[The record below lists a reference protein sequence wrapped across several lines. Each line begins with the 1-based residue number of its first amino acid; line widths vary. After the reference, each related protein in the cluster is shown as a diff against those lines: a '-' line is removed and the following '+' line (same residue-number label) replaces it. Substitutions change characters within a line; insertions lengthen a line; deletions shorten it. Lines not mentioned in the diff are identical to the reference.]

1 MWEADLPPP
10 NLSFSNSCGDN
21 LVQYIVRRLLQAV
34 LMVFLLSIL
43 MFGLVYLAPG
53 GPLAGYGQ
61 SRHIRPEQAEIL
73 KRQFGLDKPLPTQY
87 VIWLAGNDW
96 MKVDKNGDGLAESYG
111 TRKGILRGD
120 FGFSFQ
126 TRLPVLEEI
135 GLRLPNTIYLMSI
148 TLLVAMGLAIPIGII
163 SAVKQY
169 SFFDIFVT
177 TFSFA
182 GQAIPE
188 FWLGLVLIIIFYAWL
203 KNPFTGES
211 LLPAG
216 GIYTIGMDFSL
227 IDRIKHLI
235 LPVLTGSLGW
245 IAWYSRFLR
254 TSMLDV
260 IHQDYLRTARAKGL
274 KEKTVII
281 RHALRNAL
289 IPLVTLFALDLPYIF
304 GGTVFVEMIFAW
316 PGMGRLYY
324 QAALQRDY
332 PILMAIL
339 IIGAGF
345 MILSNL
351 LADVLYAF
359 LDPRIR
365 YS

>member
-1 MWEADLPPP
+1 L
-10 NLSFSNSCGDN
+10 G
-21 LVQYIVRRLLQAV
+21 QYILRRLFQAAI
-34 LMVFLLSIL
+34 MVFLLSFL

-73 KRQFGLDKPLPTQY
+73 KRQLGLDKPLPIQY
-87 VIWLAGNDW
+87 LIWLAGNDW
-96 MKVDKNGDGLAESYG
+96 MKVDQNGDGITESSG

-126 TRLPVLEEI
+126 TRQPVLKEI

-148 TLLVAMGLAIPIGII
+148 TLLVALGLAIPIGIL

-169 SFFDIFVT
+169 SFFDIFAT

-188 FWLGLVLIIIFYAWL
+188 FWLGLVLIIVFYAWL
-203 KNPFTGES
+203 KNPFTGDP

-216 GIYTIGMDFSL
+216 GIYTIGLDFSL
-227 IDRIKHLI
+227 ADRLKHLV

-274 KEKTVII
+274 QERIVM
-281 RHALRNAL
+281 
-289 IPLVTLFALDLPYIF
+289 FAMDLPYIF

-332 PILMAIL
+332 PILLAIL
-339 IIGAGF
+339 MIGAGF

-351 LADVLYAF
+351 LADILYAY

-365 YS
+365 YT